1 MTQQDQIVPIP
12 PKRMG
17 YFGGAGNMLLPSP
30 ATLAAVIAK
39 IPPGKVMT
47 TDVLRDKLTRQ
58 FKVRGTCPVATL
70 RSLLALAG
78 NAGDVVPYWRVIA
91 QNGQLFA
98 KFPGGTAGHGE
109 RLAQEGVQLDTMA
122 KVPKV
127 RQYQASLA
135 SID

>member
-1 MTQQDQIVPIP
+1 
-12 PKRMG
+12 
-17 YFGGAGNMLLPSP
+17 
-30 ATLAAVIAK
+30 
-39 IPPGKVMT
+39 
-47 TDVLRDKLTRQ
+47 
-58 FKVRGTCPVATL
+58 L

-78 NAGDVVPYWRVIA
+78 NGGDAVPYWRVIT

-98 KFPGGTAGHGE
+98 KFPGGTTGHAE
-109 RLAQEGVQLDTMA
+109 RLAQEGFQLDTMA